1 MASCDSAKKETA
13 ETARRHTDS
22 RQPGGNSPSRWKR
35 DSITSAC
42 RNRSLRRCVTTALSA
57 DGEVPVGRCIAY
69 AWRIAVQY
77 QRAMERAVDAIS
89 SRSFVKCN
97 LREPLYIVVA
107 FVKNI
112 DIAARIFEL
121 CVPMKNVVAG
131 RSRPVVGGEGP
142 RAVGNP
148 QIRKSSGSTH
158 SMWNSA
164 LRDGRH

>member
-1 MASCDSAKKETA
+1 MSQPQLEEVCDDCIIGGRGS
-13 ETARRHTDS
+13 ARR
-22 RQPGGNSPSRWKR
+22 P
-35 DSITSAC
+35 
-42 RNRSLRRCVTTALSA
+42 
-57 DGEVPVGRCIAY
+57 RCIAY

-142 RAVGNP
+142 RAVGEP